1 MALAP
6 IMRTCSSP
14 VDGSVELEFEAYHF
28 GIHLLKLCWRAR
40 LAAVAL
46 DGIVVAC
53 VWLLKPCRGLA
64 EDHLRLIAG
73 VLAASGC
80 IVRPLYDV
88 CMYVR
93 REGSFCNLGRD
104 SLPCSGMF
112 GSCGA
117 SS

>member
-1 MALAP
+1 MAWAP

-14 VDGSVELEFEAYHF
+14 VDRGVELEFEAYHF
-28 GIHLLKLCWRAR
+28 GIHLLALCWRAS

-46 DGIVVAC
+46 HGIVVAC
-53 VWLLKPCRGLA
+53 VWLLKPCKSLA

-73 VLAASGC
+73 VLAASGHV
-80 IVRPLYDV
+80 VRPLYDV
-88 CMYVR
+88 GMYVS
-93 REGSFCNLGRD
+93 REGSFCNLSRD
-104 SLPCSGMF
+104 SFPCGGMF

>member
-1 MALAP
+1 
-6 IMRTCSSP
+6 MRTCSSP
-14 VDGSVELEFEAYHF
+14 VDRSVELEFEAYHF
-28 GIHLLKLCWRAR
+28 GIHLLALCWRAS

-53 VWLLKPCRGLA
+53 VWLLKSCKSLA

-73 VLAASGC
+73 VLAASGYV
-80 IVRPLYDV
+80 VRQFYDV
-88 CMYVR
+88 GMYVR

-104 SLPCSGMF
+104 SFPCGGMF
-112 GSCGA
+112 CSCRA